1 MEIITPE
8 AAMTFHTAD
17 TSNFLQE
24 LLSVSEADV
33 ARVKSALQEKYG
45 ADISLFAELAICSDE
60 LEAKVYS
67 LFADA
72 ANAVIECYD
81 SADVHSTWIPR
92 SSAPT
97 DPTAEKPSLIRPD
110 AAATLKRQR
119 PCPCADDPS
128 RSQDADIF
136 YTWDV
141 SIPLNIVA
149 KLILTCSKLE
159 VSIDS
164 MWLHATTP
172 VEIKPT
178 GCWGSGQILLY
189 MKQVLE
195 TQLDRRFVFG
205 LLIRGHQLRVFYDDR
220 TGLLA
225 TEGWIDIQK
234 VRRRTPLW
242 RPVID

>member
-1 MEIITPE
+1 
-8 AAMTFHTAD
+8 MTFHTAD

-24 LLSVSEADV
+24 LLSVSEADI
-33 ARVKSALQEKYG
+33 ARVKTALQEKYG
-45 ADISLFAELAICSDE
+45 ADISIFAKLATCSDE

-119 PCPCADDPS
+119 PCPHADDPS
-128 RSQDADIF
+128 RSPSVADIF
-136 YTWDV
+136 YTRDV

-149 KLILTCSKLE
+149 KLTLTFSKLAASTE
-159 VSIDS
+159 S
-164 MWLHATTP
+164 MWLHVTTP

-178 GCWGSGQILLY
+178 G
-189 MKQVLE
+189 
-195 TQLDRRFVFG
+195 
-205 LLIRGHQLRVFYDDR
+205 
-220 TGLLA
+220 
-225 TEGWIDIQK
+225 
-234 VRRRTPLW
+234 
-242 RPVID
+242 